1 MASSG
6 WNRVYA
12 TEDKRGAEN
21 VLARWG
27 AGGGKALEAP
37 ALPDLSET
45 FGHPTAGLLRLIAK
59 GTGGWLLKV
68 RGCEFGVGPVGRR
81 ERVGDVLKPSRR
93 TLDKAA
99 EIALRE
105 GPENPPGAQV
115 FTEGRMVT
123 VAEMI
128 AKGMVRCG

>member
-1 MASSG
+1 MG

-12 TEDKRGAEN
+12 TEEKRGAEN

-27 AGGGKALEAP
+27 AGGGKAPEAP
-37 ALPDLSET
+37 ALPDLSGT
-45 FGHPTAGLLRLIAK
+45 FGHRDAGLLRLIAK
-59 GTGGWLLKV
+59 GAGGWFLKLQD
-68 RGCEFGVGPVGRR
+68 CEFGVGPVGRR
-81 ERVGDVLKPSRR
+81 ERLGDVLRPSRR

-115 FTEGRMVT
+115 FAEGRMVT
-123 VAEMI
+123 VAEWMI
-128 AKGMVRCG
+128 AKGMVQRG